1 MLDILRILIKAKDVR
16 ERNVIDDFGGCQPIH
31 LLLENVAQ
39 AFFGVRE
46 LLLHLLALIQPLDD
60 FRDIK
65 ARFHIEV
72 NVEGYQQL
80 FALIKNPKYV
90 KMRLP
95 KNGRPSKLNNTAN
108 AGRIV

>member
-1 MLDILRILIKAKDVR
+1 M
-16 ERNVIDDFGGCQPIH
+16 IDDFGRSQPIH
-31 LLLENVAQ
+31 LLFENVAQ

-72 NVEGYQQL
+72 N
-80 FALIKNPKYV
+80 YV
-90 KMRLP
+90 F
-95 KNGRPSKLNNTAN
+95 SIA
-108 AGRIV
+108 

>member
-1 MLDILRILIKAKDVR
+1 MSFVSSLKPRMY
-16 ERNVIDDFGGCQPIH
+16 ES
-31 LLLENVAQ
+31 ENVAQ

-72 NVEGYQQL
+72 N
-80 FALIKNPKYV
+80 YV
-90 KMRLP
+90 FFI
-95 KNGRPSKLNNTAN
+95 A
-108 AGRIV
+108 